1 MWCEAVV
8 ILVVGQ
14 LVVQVVVVVLAGVSG
29 KGFVVGGVDR

>member
-14 LVVQVVVVVLAGVSG
+14 LVVQVVAVVLAGVFG